1 MSYLHYLF
9 SEEEIDK
16 LFLVSQTLQ
25 VIREISVYRAFASAR
40 CTHNTIIS
48 SREEVRLVMR
58 T

>member
-1 MSYLHYLF
+1 MSDLHYLF

-25 VIREISVYRAFASAR
+25 VIREVSVYRAFASTR
-40 CTHNTIIS
+40 CTHDTVIS
-48 SREEVRLVMR
+48 SSEEVRLVMR